1 MLQAFLGLIISYMQH
16 YATEFSLLLLLL
28 LDAMYLSLFVL
39 VMSGRYNH

>member
-28 LDAMYLSLFVL
+28 DAMYLSLFVL

>member
-16 YATEFSLLLLLL
+16 YATEFSLLLLL
-28 LDAMYLSLFVL
+28 DAMYLSLFVL